1 MKTDK
6 IAIIGIGLI
15 GGSLGLSFKQFSNPP
30 KITGIARKQETID
43 KAIDIGA
50 IDDGTTSFED
60 GVKDADIVFIA
71 TPVGSIVDIAKKI
84 IPYLKQKAI
93 ITDVGSTKA
102 TLVREIEEA
111 IPANIYFIGG
121 HPMAGSEQT
130 GVEAATPF
138 LFKNSYYILT
148 PTQKTNNEAFSC
160 LHSLLARTGAYVL
173 AVDAEKHDSTVA
185 TISHLPHFA
194 AASLVNVAQSR
205 MNENEN
211 LIKLAAGG
219 FKDMTRIAIGSPEI
233 WLDIAFENS
242 AAILE
247 ALNAYKKEIEKIYDF
262 IKNRD
267 KEGLTQRLNEAREKR
282 SALQRVL
289 HKEPLGPCKLNIAV
303 EDKPGIISDVTVTIG
318 QLGVNIENIEIFYT
332 PQSRLGILEITIMG
346 EETAQKAASVLLKKG
361 YDVKIENRL

>member
-6 IAIIGIGLI
+6 VAIIGIGLI
-15 GGSLGLSFKQFSNPP
+15 GGSLGLALKQISNPP
-30 KITGIARKQETID
+30 KITGIARRQEVID
-43 KAIDIGA
+43 KAIETGA
-50 IDDGTTSFED
+50 IDEGTTFFEE
-60 GVKDADIVFIA
+60 GVKDADIIFIA

-102 TLVREIEEA
+102 TIVKEIEEA
-111 IPANIYFIGG
+111 APSDIYFIGG

-148 PTQKTNNEAFSC
+148 PTKKTNNEAFSH
-160 LHSLLARTGAYVL
+160 LHSLLTQIGAYVL
-173 AVDAEKHDSTVA
+173 AIDAEKHDSTVA

-194 AASLVNVAQSR
+194 AASLVNVTQSR

-233 WLDIAFENS
+233 WLDIAFENRT
-242 AAILE
+242 AILE
-247 ALNAYKKEIEKIYDF
+247 ALNAYKKEIEKIYEF
-262 IKNRD
+262 IKDKD
-267 KEGLTQRLNEAREKR
+267 KEGLMQRLNEAREKR

-289 HKEPLGPCKLNIAV
+289 HKEPLNLCKLNIAV
-303 EDKPGIISDVTVTIG
+303 EDKPGVISDVTVAIG

-332 PQSRLGILEITIMG
+332 PQSRLGILEIIVMG
-346 EETAQKAASVLLKKG
+346 EDAAQKAASVLLKKG
-361 YDVKIENRL
+361 YEVKIENM